1 MAGELMKLFIKVDTE
16 CPESKD
22 DRSEI
27 DRPRHPGVTGGS
39 RHRRVRRLSSR
50 RGLDRRAGD
59 VLRTVAA
66 AATASVLGIGL
77 LAAAKP
83 VRPVSLVLVSVDGL
97 RPDYVLEADR
107 YGLAVP
113 NLRRFVREGAFAS
126 GVAGVAP
133 TITFPSHITQVTGV
147 SPARHGISANEPFG
161 ATGGDGGVSSW
172 SADDIRVPTLW
183 DAAADRGFVTSSV
196 DWPVTA
202 GARITYNI
210 PQYWR
215 PQNAQERKLQRLLVT
230 PGLFAEA
237 EKVLGPY
244 PASHLWGVDQD
255 ERRAAFNT
263 YLIETRKPRLHLA
276 YLAGLDEAEHASGPF
291 SPAAAAALTRIDA
304 LVGRIRRAAEANGPA
319 IVAVTSDHGFRRTRH
334 ELHLNAA
341 LRAAGLVRL
350 GRDGKIAS
358 WSARAWGMGGSAAIL
373 LRDPRDDAARA
384 TVSHVLEELAADPRA
399 GIARVLQ
406 GGEVA
411 GSGGFE
417 GAAFVVGLRGE
428 HRFGDD
434 LYGPTVR
441 EGEPWG
447 THGNLPDDRAMD
459 AAFFVAGPGIA
470 AGRRLGRIDMRDIAP
485 TLAARL
491 DLTLPHAEGRDVLR

>member
-1 MAGELMKLFIKVDTE
+1 
-16 CPESKD
+16 
-22 DRSEI
+22 
-27 DRPRHPGVTGGS
+27 
-39 RHRRVRRLSSR
+39 
-50 RGLDRRAGD
+50 
-59 VLRTVAA
+59 
-66 AATASVLGIGL
+66 
-77 LAAAKP
+77 
-83 VRPVSLVLVSVDGL
+83 VRPLALVLVSVDGL
-97 RPDYVLEADR
+97 RPDDVLEADR

-113 NLRRFVREGAFAS
+113 QLRRLVAEGAYAS

-133 TITFPSHITQVTGV
+133 TVTFPSHVTQVTGV
-147 SPARHGISANEPFG
+147 SPARHGILANEPFG
-161 ATGGDGGVSSW
+161 STGADALSCW

-202 GARITYNI
+202 GARISYNI

-215 PQNAQERKLQRLLVT
+215 PRSAQERKLQRLLVT

-237 EKVLGPY
+237 EKRLGPY
-244 PASHLWGVDQD
+244 PPSDLWSVDQD

-276 YLAGLDEAEHASGPF
+276 YLAGLDEAEHASGPG
-291 SPAAAAALTRIDA
+291 SPAAAAALERIDA
-304 LVGRIRRAAEANGPA
+304 MVGRIRRAAEANGPA
-319 IVAVTSDHGFRRTRH
+319 IVAVTSDHGFRRTRR

-341 LRAAGLVRL
+341 LREAGLIRL
-350 GRDGKIAS
+350 GPDGNIA
-358 WSARAWGMGGSAAIL
+358 WWRARAWGMGGSAAIV
-373 LRDPRDDAARA
+373 LRDPRDHAARA
-384 TVSHVLEELAADPRA
+384 VVSRVLAELAADPRS
-399 GIARVLQ
+399 GIARVLS
-406 GGEVA
+406 GSGVA
-411 GSGGFE
+411 DSGGFE

-434 LYGPTVR
+434 LSGPTVR

-447 THGNLPDDRAMD
+447 THGNLPDDREMD
-459 AAFFVAGPGIA
+459 AAFFIAGPGIP

-491 DLTLPHAEGRDVLR
+491 ELTLPAAEGRDVLR

>member
-1 MAGELMKLFIKVDTE
+1 
-16 CPESKD
+16 
-22 DRSEI
+22 
-27 DRPRHPGVTGGS
+27 
-39 RHRRVRRLSSR
+39 
-50 RGLDRRAGD
+50 
-59 VLRTVAA
+59 VLRTAA
-66 AATASVLGIGL
+66 AAAAVCVLGIGL
-77 LAAAKP
+77 VAASAAKP
-83 VRPVSLVLVSVDGL
+83 VRPLSLVLVSVDGL

-113 NLRRFVREGAFAS
+113 HLRRLVAEGAYAS

-133 TITFPSHITQVTGV
+133 TVTFPSHVTQVTGV
-147 SPARHGISANEPFG
+147 SPARHGISANEPFDPAG
-161 ATGGDGGVSSW
+161 EDDHVSSW

-215 PQNAQERKLQRLLVT
+215 PRSAQERKLQRLLIT
-230 PGLFAEA
+230 PGLLVEA
-237 EKVLGPY
+237 ERRLGPY
-244 PASHLWGVDQD
+244 PASHLWSVDQD

-263 YLIETRKPRLHLA
+263 YLIQTRKPRLHLA
-276 YLAGLDEAEHASGPF
+276 YLAGLDDAEHASGPF
-291 SPAAAAALTRIDA
+291 SPAAAAALERIDA
-304 LVGRIRRAAEANGPA
+304 MVGRIREAAEANGPA
-319 IVAVTSDHGFRRTRH
+319 IVAVVSDHGFRRTRH

-341 LRAAGLVRL
+341 LREAGLIRL
-350 GRDGKIAS
+350 GPKGSVAS
-358 WSARAWGMGGSAAIL
+358 WRAEAWGMGGSAAVV
-373 LRDPRDDAARA
+373 LRDPADQAARA
-384 TVSHVLEELAADPRA
+384 TVARVLAELEADPRS
-399 GIARVLQ
+399 GIARVLR

-411 GSGGFE
+411 ATGGFE
-417 GAAFVVGLRGE
+417 GAAFVVSLRGE

-447 THGNLPDDRAMD
+447 THGNLPDDREMD
-459 AAFFVAGPGIA
+459 AAFFLAGPGVP

-491 DLTLPHAEGRDVLR
+491 ELTLPAAEGRDVLR

>member
-1 MAGELMKLFIKVDTE
+1 
-16 CPESKD
+16 
-22 DRSEI
+22 
-27 DRPRHPGVTGGS
+27 
-39 RHRRVRRLSSR
+39 
-50 RGLDRRAGD
+50 
-59 VLRTVAA
+59 VLRTAAVAA
-66 AATASVLGIGL
+66 AVSLLGIGL
-77 LAAAKP
+77 MAAAAKP

-113 NLRRFVREGAFAS
+113 NLRRLAREGAFAS

-133 TITFPSHITQVTGV
+133 TITFPSHVTQVTGV

-161 ATGGDGGVSSW
+161 PAGEDDGVSSW
-172 SADDIRVPTLW
+172 SAPDIRVPTLW
-183 DAAADRGFVTSSV
+183 DAAADRGLVTSSV

-215 PQNAQERKLQRLLVT
+215 PRSAEERRLQRLLIT
-230 PGLFAEA
+230 PGLLAEA
-237 EKVLGPY
+237 EKRLGPY
-244 PASHLWGVDQD
+244 PASHLWSVTED
-255 ERRAAFNT
+255 ERRAAFNA
-263 YLIETRKPRLHLA
+263 YLIETRKPRLHFA
-276 YLAGLDEAEHASGPF
+276 YLSGLDEAAHASGPG
-291 SPAAAAALTRIDA
+291 SPAAAAALERIDA
-304 LVGRIRRAAEANGPA
+304 MVGRIRRAAEANGPA
-319 IVAVTSDHGFRRTRH
+319 IVAISSDHGFRRTRR
-334 ELHLNAA
+334 ELHVNAA
-341 LRAAGLVRL
+341 LRAAGLIRL
-350 GRDGKIAS
+350 GPEGRIAS
-358 WSARAWGMGGSAAIL
+358 WRARAWGMGGSAAIL
-373 LRDPRDDAARA
+373 LRDPQDQAARA
-384 TVSHVLEELAADPRA
+384 LVSRVLAELEADPRA
-399 GIARVLQ
+399 GITRVLR

-441 EGEPWG
+441 DGEPWG

-459 AAFFVAGPGIA
+459 AAFFVAGPGIP

-491 DLTLPHAEGRDVLR
+491 DLSLPAAEGRDVLR

>member
-1 MAGELMKLFIKVDTE
+1 M
-16 CPESKD
+16 
-22 DRSEI
+22 
-27 DRPRHPGVTGGS
+27 
-39 RHRRVRRLSSR
+39 
-50 RGLDRRAGD
+50 
-59 VLRTVAA
+59 AA
-66 AATASVLGIGL
+66 AASVLGIGL
-77 LAAAKP
+77 VAAAAKP

-97 RPDYVLEADR
+97 RPESVLEADR

-133 TITFPSHITQVTGV
+133 TITFPSHVTQVTGV

-161 ATGGDGGVSSW
+161 PAAEDERVSCW

-183 DAAADRGFVTSSV
+183 DAAADRGIVTSSV

-215 PQNAQERKLQRLLVT
+215 PRSAQERKLQRLLVT

-237 EKVLGPY
+237 EKALGPY

-255 ERRAAFNT
+255 ERRAAFNV

-276 YLAGLDEAEHASGPF
+276 YLSGLDEAAHAGGPG
-291 SPAAAAALTRIDA
+291 SRAAAAALERIDA
-304 LVGRIRRAAEANGPA
+304 MVGRIRRAAEANGPA
-319 IVAVTSDHGFRRTRH
+319 VVAVTSDHGFRRTRR

-341 LRAAGLVRL
+341 LRDAGLIRL
-350 GRDGKIAS
+350 GRDGAIAS
-358 WSARAWGMGGSAAIL
+358 WRARAWGMGGSVAIV
-373 LRDPRDDAARA
+373 LRDPRDHAARA
-384 TVSHVLEELAADPRA
+384 SVSRVLAGLEAEPRA
-399 GIARVLQ
+399 GITRVLR

-434 LYGPTVR
+434 LYGPILR
-441 EGEPWG
+441 DGEPWG

-459 AAFFVAGPGIA
+459 AAFFVAGPGIP
-470 AGRRLGRIDMRDIAP
+470 AGRRLGRIDMRDVAP

-491 DLTLPHAEGRDVLR
+491 DLTLAAAEGRDVLR

>member
-1 MAGELMKLFIKVDTE
+1 
-16 CPESKD
+16 
-22 DRSEI
+22 
-27 DRPRHPGVTGGS
+27 
-39 RHRRVRRLSSR
+39 
-50 RGLDRRAGD
+50 
-59 VLRTVAA
+59 VLRTAA
-66 AATASVLGIGL
+66 TAATASLLGIGL
-77 LAAAKP
+77 MTAAAKP
-83 VRPVSLVLVSVDGL
+83 VRPLSVVLISVDGL
-97 RPDYVLEADR
+97 RPDHVLEADR

-133 TITFPSHITQVTGV
+133 TITFPSHVTQVTGV

-161 ATGGDGGVSSW
+161 PAREDDGVSCW
-172 SADDIRVPTLW
+172 SAPDIRVPTLW

-215 PQNAQERKLQRLLVT
+215 PRSEQERKLQRLLIT
-230 PGLFAEA
+230 PGLLVEA
-237 EKVLGPY
+237 EKRLGPY
-244 PASHLWGVDQD
+244 PASHLWSVEQD

-276 YLAGLDEAEHASGPF
+276 YLSGLDEAAHASGPE
-291 SPAAAAALTRIDA
+291 SPAAAAALERIDA
-304 LVGRIRRAAEANGPA
+304 MVGRIRQAAEANGPA
-319 IVAVTSDHGFRRTRH
+319 VVAVSSDHGFRRTRR

-341 LRAAGLVRL
+341 LREAGLIRL
-350 GRDGKIAS
+350 GPQGDIAS
-358 WSARAWGMGGSAAIL
+358 WRARAWGMGGSAAIL
-373 LRDPRDDAARA
+373 LRDPQDHAARA
-384 TVSHVLEELAADPRA
+384 TVSRVLGELAADPRS
-399 GIARVLQ
+399 GITRVLR
-406 GGEVA
+406 GAEVA
-411 GSGGFE
+411 ATGGFE

-441 EGEPWG
+441 DGQPWG

-459 AAFFVAGPGIA
+459 AAFFVAGPGIP

-485 TLAARL
+485 TLSAPL
-491 DLTLPHAEGRDVLR
+491 DLRLAAAEGRDVLR